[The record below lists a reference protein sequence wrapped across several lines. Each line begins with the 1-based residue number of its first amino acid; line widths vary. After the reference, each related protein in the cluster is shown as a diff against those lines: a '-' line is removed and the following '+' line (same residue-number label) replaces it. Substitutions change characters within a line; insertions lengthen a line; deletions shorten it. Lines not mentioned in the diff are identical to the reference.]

1 MLGPD
6 GLLIGREGDWTP
18 EWFASEY
25 PAALTERVEVK
36 SLSRGTRFEVLNM
49 QLAALAVAPA
59 KHRDA
64 LAAYVDQV
72 ETDLA
77 LFRRQFVVAARVRAL
92 RERDVVG
99 HVRRLAPQFRA
110 RLQALSNHPLVGE
123 ARGVG
128 LIGAVELVADKPAG
142 TPFDPALK
150 VGAQAAKRA
159 EAHGL
164 IVRALIDNVVAVCPP
179 LIITPDQLDA
189 LFDALTAALDDTAA
203 WVRAGAG

>member
-1 MLGPD
+1 
-6 GLLIGREGDWTP
+6 
-18 EWFASEY
+18 
-25 PAALTERVEVK
+25 
-36 SLSRGTRFEVLNM
+36 
-49 QLAALAVAPA
+49 
-59 KHRDA
+59 
-64 LAAYVDQV
+64 
-72 ETDLA
+72 
-77 LFRRQFVVAARVRAL
+77 
-92 RERDVVG
+92 VVG
-99 HVRRLAPQFRA
+99 HVRRLAPHFRA
-110 RLQALSNHPLVGE
+110 RLQTLSDHPLVGE

-150 VGAQAAKRA
+150 VGAHAAKRA